1 MVNSEIFMRQNYWF
15 LKSFFIANE
24 IILHKMVLGSLL
36 ERKFTFWN
44 KQKRR
49 LGFFEPFFEPFLEL
63 FFYKLLLLSS
73 YNDII
78 SQALNLMIYLMKM
91 LSFLFLWH
99 VEVYFLSEIVQLQF
113 QECISQLY
121 VQEQRG
127 AKCTTTNSRSQSK

>member
-1 MVNSEIFMRQNYWF
+1 MKKRLPFRISKKDGLFVIR
-15 LKSFFIANE
+15 
-24 IILHKMVLGSLL
+24 LL
-36 ERKFTFWN
+36 A
-44 KQKRR
+44 
-49 LGFFEPFFEPFLEL
+49 PS
-63 FFYKLLLLSS
+63 LLSS

-121 VQEQRG
+121 VQEKRG
-127 AKCTTTNSRSQSK
+127 AKCTTTNSRLQSK